1 VPPRLQTD
9 PGAAGQTL
17 LSGQSFLFHDGS
29 IMGPESSLHIFW
41 YAKMRMLEAARGPSC
56 TIMVY
61 TGATM
66 AMAKRAQIKSARA
79 KYVRRSVTLP
89 PKIARQVETLAR
101 QRALSDNRVLVELIE
116 QGIEAQRQK
125 EKAFFQLAERFRAAS
140 DPEQVKQLGDQLGRF
155 VFGE

>member
-1 VPPRLQTD
+1 
-9 PGAAGQTL
+9 
-17 LSGQSFLFHDGS
+17 
-29 IMGPESSLHIFW
+29 
-41 YAKMRMLEAARGPSC
+41 
-56 TIMVY
+56 
-61 TGATM
+61 M